1 MNLMTPR
8 QVRMGNKMYKLN
20 IKYGSSKRTMEVAP
34 DMSLIELKSK
44 IRSEFKIKPD
54 EILLLYSNYIFLIS
68 CEDNKTL
75 KQAKI
80 CNGSKIL
87 VSLAPSAKPSKLAPG
102 ADKLIADIEDE
113 SSRLEASLVE
123 MDLELSNQRFEDVKK
138 SMTTVGNL
146 GEKLMKLLEKLDQ
159 VHLPEDEKDLRKR
172 RKCEATKLNRYL
184 DRIDELKG
192 RLKKSLSDHGN

>member
-1 MNLMTPR
+1 
-8 QVRMGNKMYKLN
+8 MGNKMYKLN

-123 MDLELSNQRFEDVKK
+123 MDLELSHPRVEEDVKK

-146 GEKLMKLLEKLDQ
+146 GEKLMKVLEKLDQ